1 MKLIVAEVVYEL
13 TAEELQGIRSGMYVS
28 PKPEGTTVYPGS
40 GVFVRT
46 RPGTPRWIRRQ
57 PSKRRPR

>member
-1 MKLIVAEVVYEL
+1 VKLIVAEVVYEL
-13 TAEELQGIRSGMYVS
+13 TAEELRNIRSGLWVS
-28 PKPEGTTVYPGS
+28 PKPEGTTIYPGS

-46 RPGTPRWIRRQ
+46 RSGTPRWIRRE